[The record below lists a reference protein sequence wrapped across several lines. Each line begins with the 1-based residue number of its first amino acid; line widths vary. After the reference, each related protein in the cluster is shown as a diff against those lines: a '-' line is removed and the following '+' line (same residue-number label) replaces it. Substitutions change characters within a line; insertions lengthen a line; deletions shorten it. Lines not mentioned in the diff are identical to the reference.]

1 MKSITQ
7 IDQEQDTKYLISL
20 FLKLIGLKELS
31 HQVNFKRKSK
41 FDLVWLFSYLL
52 ELRFSRHSLFRAGKK
67 QKDRIAH
74 TRTVR
79 NILSDGRINWQKL
92 LCLIAARLIASL
104 RPVIDKRR
112 RLVLIVDDTMMP
124 RSSAKKSELLAWVY
138 DHNKGKT
145 LAGYHGPTLG
155 WSDGNTFLPVSFALM
170 STKSNDNLIGKIK
183 TWDQCS
189 LAGKRRSQARRQMN
203 NVTVEL
209 IKVFPPNMS
218 YLIPDFHRP
227 PIFSAHYKYIR
238 G

>member
-52 ELRFSRHSLFRAGKK
+52 ELRFSRHSLFRAGK
-67 QKDRIAH
+67 
-74 TRTVR
+74 
-79 NILSDGRINWQKL
+79 
-92 LCLIAARLIASL
+92 
-104 RPVIDKRR
+104 
-112 RLVLIVDDTMMP
+112 
-124 RSSAKKSELLAWVY
+124 
-138 DHNKGKT
+138 
-145 LAGYHGPTLG
+145 
-155 WSDGNTFLPVSFALM
+155 
-170 STKSNDNLIGKIK
+170 IK

-227 PIFSAHYKYIR
+227 TIFSAHYKYIR

>member
-7 IDQEQDTKYLISL
+7 IDQEQDTKSLISL

-41 FDLVWLFSYLL
+41 FGLVWLFSYLL

-104 RPVIDKRR
+104 RPVIDKCR
-112 RLVLIVDDTMMP
+112 RLALIGDDTMMP
-124 RSSAKKSELLAWVY
+124 RACAKKVRA
-138 DHNKGKT
+138 
-145 LAGYHGPTLG
+145 AGLG
-155 WSDGNTFLPVSFALM
+155 LRS
-170 STKSNDNLIGKIK
+170 IIK
-183 TWDQCS
+183 
-189 LAGKRRSQARRQMN
+189 AK
-203 NVTVEL
+203 
-209 IKVFPPNMS
+209 
-218 YLIPDFHRP
+218 H
-227 PIFSAHYKYIR
+227 
-238 G
+238 